1 MVYQIH
7 QYPADL
13 IDVLH
18 LPDAGRVVVRPV
30 LPQDEAL
37 TDAYFRD
44 LRAASRYDRF
54 LGPMRALPPSLIAH
68 LTQVDYSSHLALVAA
83 VVADGR
89 ETVIAE
95 ARYARGADKTSAE
108 FAVSVAD
115 AWQGRGLARLL
126 LGKIAPPRRRCRRD
140 PLLRRDAGRQRA
152 PAAPCPQGRL
162 HGATQPRRGRPAAP
176 GEGADRCRRT
186 CQQRWAPGLFAGG
199 VALSAG
205 ATIAPGAECAR
216 KPDHDGAQ
224 QAQRAPPAAGRT
236 PAPARMPK
244 RPAP

>member
-7 QYPADL
+7 HYPADL

-18 LPDAGRVVVRPV
+18 FPDAGRVVVRPV

-54 LGPMRALPPSLIAH
+54 LGPMRTLPPGLVAH
-68 LTQVDYSSHLALVAA
+68 LTQVDYSSHLALVAT
-83 VVADGR
+83 VVAEGR

-115 AWQGRGLARLL
+115 GWQGRGLARLL
-126 LGKIAPPRRRCRRD
+126 LGKIGRHAAAAGVTRFYGETLAANER
-140 PLLRRDAGRQRA
+140 LLRLARKAGFTVRPSPDVAGLLLLEKVLVAADVPSRTTGQSTCL
-152 PAAPCPQGRL
+152 PAA
-162 HGATQPRRGRPAAP
+162 
-176 GEGADRCRRT
+176 
-186 CQQRWAPGLFAGG
+186 
-199 VALSAG
+199 
-205 ATIAPGAECAR
+205 
-216 KPDHDGAQ
+216 
-224 QAQRAPPAAGRT
+224 
-236 PAPARMPK
+236 
-244 RPAP
+244 